1 MAVEG
6 ILSTDASQVI
16 LTPESRTARTPL
28 TNRGLNAGREAV
40 KILHDRTTV
49 ALAGRQA
56 GEVAAL
62 ARGKSNAIEALSVLQ
77 VADKALSEIET
88 KLDRLKT
95 LATDASNSLFKGET
109 TKIVRS
115 KQERAI
121 LQAEFDQLRTE
132 ISDIVNN
139 TKFGNLELLKGA
151 SPSTTLSL
159 AFSVGGGTESED
171 VVTVNI
177 DAATLV
183 NLSVKLPSLNL
194 DTALRGDDALT
205 EVNAAITKLGQIQ
218 SSVRAGSAAVAAAL
232 GTVGDRSALR
242 GAEVKDRLATRVEVD
257 FAQLVAE
264 QSLED
269 RGISELLHDS
279 DLLRSL
285 LAVAATVAPAPLA
298 SQPTAPATST
308 STDDRDERRV
318 EAPARA
324 KQRTSSY
331 TYTSTGSSS
340 GGQASNTSTSSNKV
354 DVAA

>member
-1 MAVEG
+1 M
-6 ILSTDASQVI
+6 
-16 LTPESRTARTPL
+16 

-159 AFSVGGGTESED
+159 AFSVGGGAESED

-183 NLSVKLPSLNL
+183 NLSVKLPSLSL

-285 LAVAATVAPAPLA
+285 LAVAATAAPAPLA

-318 EAPARA
+318 EAPAPA
-324 KQRTSSY
+324 KQRASYTSS
-331 TYTSTGSSS
+331 GGSS